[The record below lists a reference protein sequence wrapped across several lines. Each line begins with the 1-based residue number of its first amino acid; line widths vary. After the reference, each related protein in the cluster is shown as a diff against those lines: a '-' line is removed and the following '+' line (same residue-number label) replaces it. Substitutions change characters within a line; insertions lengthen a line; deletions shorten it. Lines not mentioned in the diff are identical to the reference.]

1 MGPFT
6 SQLQLQA
13 ILAFVHC
20 SCITMRITLA
30 IVLFAAVGAFAL
42 PQRWDIKPMLKKDG
56 GVKEAT
62 APEKVEKV
70 AVEVEATE
78 PQTTTA
84 PVVQETKVL
93 KPATIDIKVEEPDAK
108 PEAKP
113 EAKAE
118 PKKPEAK
125 AEPKTPEEK
134 PVPKPVKPAPKPA
147 PKEEPKAAKPVAKPE
162 AKQEVTP
169 EERPCVER
177 YRDCLQQAEWVPANI
192 YGYGS
197 NLFTC
202 L

>member
-1 MGPFT
+1 
-6 SQLQLQA
+6 
-13 ILAFVHC
+13 
-20 SCITMRITLA
+20 MRITLA

-56 GVKEAT
+56 GVKKAA

-93 KPATIDIKVEEPDAK
+93 KPATIDTKVEEPEAKPESK

-113 EAKAE
+113 E
-118 PKKPEAK
+118 PKKPEEK
-125 AEPKTPEEK
+125 PEPKTPEEK

-162 AKQEVTP
+162 SKPEVTP

-192 YGYGS
+192 YGCGS

-202 L
+202 LSGRFGMQWW

>member
-1 MGPFT
+1 MGPSFLNF
-6 SQLQLQA
+6 SFRQFLHLFIA
-13 ILAFVHC
+13 PAFN
-20 SCITMRITLA
+20 MRITLT

-42 PQRWDIKPMLKKDG
+42 PQKDG
-56 GVKEAT
+56 GVKEAA

-70 AVEVEATE
+70 AVEVE

-93 KPATIDIKVEEPDAK
+93 KPATLDTKVEEPEAK

-113 EAKAE
+113 E

-125 AEPKTPEEK
+125 PESKTPEEK

-147 PKEEPKAAKPVAKPE
+147 PKEEPKAAKPVAKPK
-162 AKQEVTP
+162 AKPEVTP
-169 EERPCVER
+169 VERPCVER
-177 YRDCLQQAEWVPANI
+177 YRDCLQQAEWVPSNI
-192 YGYGS
+192 YGCGS

-202 L
+202 LSGRFGMQWW

>member
-20 SCITMRITLA
+20 SCIIMRITLA

-42 PQRWDIKPMLKKDG
+42 PQKDG

-162 AKQEVTP
+162 AKQEVTS

-192 YGYGS
+192 YGCGS

-202 L
+202 LSGRFGMQWW

>member
-1 MGPFT
+1 MGT
-6 SQLQLQA
+6 
-13 ILAFVHC
+13 
-20 SCITMRITLA
+20 

-42 PQRWDIKPMLKKDG
+42 PQKDG

-62 APEKVEKV
+62 VPEKVEKV

-78 PQTTTA
+78 PQTTTP
-84 PVVQETKVL
+84 PVIQETKVL
-93 KPATIDIKVEEPDAK
+93 KPATLDTKVEK

-113 EAKAE
+113 EAKPE

-134 PVPKPVKPAPKPA
+134 PESKTPEEKPVAKPVKPAPKPA

-162 AKQEVTP
+162 AKPKVTP
-169 EERPCVER
+169 VERPCVER
-177 YRDCLQQAEWVPANI
+177 YRDCLQQAEWVPSNI
-192 YGYGS
+192 YGCGS

-202 L
+202 LSGRFGMQWW

>member
-1 MGPFT
+1 MGLHFSTCSFRQFLHLFIAP
-6 SQLQLQA
+6 
-13 ILAFVHC
+13 AF
-20 SCITMRITLA
+20 IMRITLA

-108 PEAKP
+108 PE
-113 EAKAE
+113 
-118 PKKPEAK
+118 
-125 AEPKTPEEK
+125 EK

-162 AKQEVTP
+162 AEPEVTP
-169 EERPCVER
+169 VERPCVER
-177 YRDCLQQAEWVPANI
+177 YRDCLQQAEWVPSNI
-192 YGYGS
+192 YGCGS

-202 L
+202 LSGRFGMQWW

>member
-1 MGPFT
+1 MGPFI

-20 SCITMRITLA
+20 SCIIMRITLA

-42 PQRWDIKPMLKKDG
+42 PQKDG

-62 APEKVEKV
+62 APEKVEEV
-70 AVEVEATE
+70 AVEVEV
-78 PQTTTA
+78 QTTTA

-93 KPATIDIKVEEPDAK
+93 KPATTKVEEPEAK
-108 PEAKP
+108 PEAKSEEKPEPKKP

-118 PKKPEAK
+118 PKKPE
-125 AEPKTPEEK
+125 EK
-134 PVPKPVKPAPKPA
+134 PVPKPVKPA

-162 AKQEVTP
+162 AKPEVTP

-192 YGYGS
+192 YGCGS

-202 L
+202 LSGRFGMQWW

>member
-13 ILAFVHC
+13 FLAFVHC
-20 SCITMRITLA
+20 SCIIMRITLA

-42 PQRWDIKPMLKKDG
+42 PQKDG

-84 PVVQETKVL
+84 PVPVVQETKVL
-93 KPATIDIKVEEPDAK
+93 KPATIDIKVEE

-147 PKEEPKAAKPVAKPE
+147 PKEEPKAAKPV
-162 AKQEVTP
+162 
-169 EERPCVER
+169 
-177 YRDCLQQAEWVPANI
+177 
-192 YGYGS
+192 
-197 NLFTC
+197 
-202 L
+202 

>member
-1 MGPFT
+1 MGPFIF
-6 SQLQLQA
+6 QLQLQA

-20 SCITMRITLA
+20 SCIIMRITLA

-42 PQRWDIKPMLKKDG
+42 PQKDG
-56 GVKEAT
+56 GVKEAA

-70 AVEVEATE
+70 AEEVE

-93 KPATIDIKVEEPDAK
+93 KPATIDTKVEE
-108 PEAKP
+108 
-113 EAKAE
+113 
-118 PKKPEAK
+118 PEAK

-162 AKQEVTP
+162 AKAEVTP

-177 YRDCLQQAEWVPANI
+177 YRDCLQQAEWVPSNI
-192 YGYGS
+192 YGCGS

-202 L
+202 LSGRFGMQWW

>member
-42 PQRWDIKPMLKKDG
+42 PQKDG
-56 GVKEAT
+56 GVKEAA
-62 APEKVEKV
+62 APEKVEEV
-70 AVEVEATE
+70 AVEVE

-93 KPATIDIKVEEPDAK
+93 KPATIDTKVEEPVAK

-113 EAKAE
+113 EAE
-118 PKKPEAK
+118 PEAKPEAKKPEAK

-147 PKEEPKAAKPVAKPE
+147 P
-162 AKQEVTP
+162 
-169 EERPCVER
+169 
-177 YRDCLQQAEWVPANI
+177 
-192 YGYGS
+192 
-197 NLFTC
+197 
-202 L
+202 

>member
-1 MGPFT
+1 MGPFIF
-6 SQLQLQA
+6 QLQLQA

-42 PQRWDIKPMLKKDG
+42 PQKDG

-62 APEKVEKV
+62 APEKVEEL

-93 KPATIDIKVEEPDAK
+93 KPATIDTKVEEPEAK
-108 PEAKP
+108 PEAKAEAKP

-125 AEPKTPEEK
+125 AEPK
-134 PVPKPVKPAPKPA
+134 
-147 PKEEPKAAKPVAKPE
+147 KPVAKPE
-162 AKQEVTP
+162 AKPEVSP

-177 YRDCLQQAEWVPANI
+177 YRDCLQQAEWV
-192 YGYGS
+192 
-197 NLFTC
+197 
-202 L
+202 

>member
-20 SCITMRITLA
+20 SCIIMRITLA

-42 PQRWDIKPMLKKDG
+42 PQKDG
-56 GVKEAT
+56 GVKEAA

-93 KPATIDIKVEEPDAK
+93 KPATIDIKVEEPAAK

-113 EAKAE
+113 EA
-118 PKKPEAK
+118 
-125 AEPKTPEEK
+125 
-134 PVPKPVKPAPKPA
+134 KPVKPAPKPA

-162 AKQEVTP
+162 AKPEVTP
-169 EERPCVER
+169 VERPCVER
-177 YRDCLQQAEWVPANI
+177 YRDCLQQA
-192 YGYGS
+192 
-197 NLFTC
+197 
-202 L
+202 

>member
-1 MGPFT
+1 MGT

-42 PQRWDIKPMLKKDG
+42 PQKDG
-56 GVKEAT
+56 GVKEAA

-70 AVEVEATE
+70 VVEVEA
-78 PQTTTA
+78 QTTTA
-84 PVVQETKVL
+84 PVVQETKVP
-93 KPATIDIKVEEPDAK
+93 KPATIDTKVEEPEAKHEAK

-113 EAKAE
+113 EH
-118 PKKPEAK
+118 KKPEAK
-125 AEPKTPEEK
+125 PEPKTPEEK

-162 AKQEVTP
+162 SKPEVTP

-192 YGYGS
+192 YGCGS

-202 L
+202 LSGRFGMQWW

>member
-108 PEAKP
+108 PEAK
-113 EAKAE
+113 
-118 PKKPEAK
+118 
-125 AEPKTPEEK
+125 
-134 PVPKPVKPAPKPA
+134 
-147 PKEEPKAAKPVAKPE
+147 EEPKAAKPVAKPE
-162 AKQEVTP
+162 AKQEVIP

-192 YGYGS
+192 YGCGS

-202 L
+202 LSGRFGMQWW

>member
-20 SCITMRITLA
+20 SCIIMRITLA

-42 PQRWDIKPMLKKDG
+42 PQKDG

-84 PVVQETKVL
+84 PVVQETKV
-93 KPATIDIKVEEPDAK
+93 
-108 PEAKP
+108 
-113 EAKAE
+113 
-118 PKKPEAK
+118 
-125 AEPKTPEEK
+125 
-134 PVPKPVKPAPKPA
+134 PKPVKPAPKPA

-162 AKQEVTP
+162 TKQEVTP

-192 YGYGS
+192 YGCGS

-202 L
+202 LSGRFGMQWW

>member
-1 MGPFT
+1 MGPFIF
-6 SQLQLQA
+6 QLQLQA

-42 PQRWDIKPMLKKDG
+42 PQKDG
-56 GVKEAT
+56 GVKEAA
-62 APEKVEKV
+62 APEKVEEV
-70 AVEVEATE
+70 AVEVE
-78 PQTTTA
+78 PQTTTT

-93 KPATIDIKVEEPDAK
+93 KPATIDTKVEEPEAKPVAK

-118 PKKPEAK
+118 L
-125 AEPKTPEEK
+125 KTPEEK
-134 PVPKPVKPAPKPA
+134 PVPKPVKPEPKPA

-162 AKQEVTP
+162 AKAEVTP

-192 YGYGS
+192 YGCGS

-202 L
+202 LSGRFGMQWW

>member
-1 MGPFT
+1 MGPFI

-20 SCITMRITLA
+20 SCIIMRITLA

-42 PQRWDIKPMLKKDG
+42 PQKDG
-56 GVKEAT
+56 GVKEAA

-70 AVEVEATE
+70 AVEVE

-93 KPATIDIKVEEPDAK
+93 KPATIDIKDEEPEAK

-113 EAKAE
+113 ETKAE

-192 YGYGS
+192 YGCGS

-202 L
+202 LSGRFGMQWW